1 MLVRLCCRPLQHV
14 LSTIEFA
21 IKQLAFRILDWSELR
36 VGGAVLG
43 RWGGVA
49 CVAGRPAGENCNA
62 APSSHCQLHPT
73 LHCKDTR
80 YKSAVPA
87 PPANKSMSVQ
97 QNLPGLGL
105 QMDGQDGRRSFV
117 SASNTSGILVSWLLH
132 IRLCVIITVEKL

>member
-1 MLVRLCCRPLQHV
+1 MQC
-14 LSTIEFA
+14 
-21 IKQLAFRILDWSELR
+21 W
-36 VGGAVLG
+36 GGG
-43 RWGGVA
+43 DGVA

-62 APSSHCQLHPT
+62 APSSHRQLHPT

-80 YKSAVPA
+80 YKSVVPA

-105 QMDGQDGRRSFV
+105 QIDGQAQDGRRSFV